1 MLMMTIYE
9 LDTPALLIDLD
20 RMERNL
26 DRLADYSRAHRLR
39 LRPHTK
45 THKLPELARMQ
56 MEKGAVGITVA
67 KTGEAEVMS
76 EGGLENILIAYPIV
90 GAEKAARVAALAR
103 VRAVTVS
110 LDSPEAAESLSTAA
124 AKAGAGLDILVEI
137 DTGFH
142 RCGVPPAADSSGE
155 LPVVKLARQVA
166 SLPGLRF
173 AGIMFY
179 PGHVKVRPSEQ
190 GPLLEAQNTIL
201 DETAQALD
209 RAGLPCPI
217 VSGGSTPSWANSH
230 RMPQVTEIRP
240 GTYIFNDRNTVY
252 LGAASPDDCAL
263 TVLVTIVST
272 AVDRQ
277 LIVDGGSKTFSSD
290 LHVAGRE
297 QGYGEVL
304 GRPDLLLEAMTEE
317 HGHVAAPEGL
327 RGLRVGDRLRMVM
340 NHACAA
346 THLHER
352 VYLHRGEE
360 VVDCLRVAGRGK
372 LR

>member
-1 MLMMTIYE
+1 MANIYE

-20 RMERNL
+20 RVERNL
-26 DRLADYSRAHRLR
+26 ERLADYSRTHRLR

-56 MEKGAVGITVA
+56 VERGAVGITVA
-67 KTGEAEVMS
+67 KAGEAEVMS
-76 EGGLENILIAYPIV
+76 AGGLDNILIAYPIV
-90 GAEKAARVAALAR
+90 GAEKAARVAALAQA
-103 VRAVTVS
+103 RAVTVA
-110 LDSPEAAESLSTAA
+110 LDSPEAAESLSAA
-124 AKAGAGLDILVEI
+124 AHKASASLDILVEI

-142 RCGVPPAADSSGE
+142 RCGVPPVASAAGE
-155 LPVVKLARQVA
+155 LPAVKLARHVA

-179 PGHVKVRPSEQ
+179 PGHVKVRPAEQ
-190 GPLLEAQNTIL
+190 GPLLGAQNAIL

-209 RAGLPCPI
+209 RAGLPWPI

-230 RMPQVTEIRP
+230 LMPLVNEIRP

-252 LGAASPDDCAL
+252 LEAASPEDCAL

-290 LHVAGRE
+290 LHVAGHE
-297 QGYGEVL
+297 YGYGEVQ
-304 GRPDLLLEAMTEE
+304 GRPDLLLKAMTEE

-327 RGLRVGDRLRMVM
+327 RGLRVGERLRVVM
-340 NHACAA
+340 NHACAT

-372 LR
+372 LQ